1 MSKYT
6 FRYKRYWTQVG
17 GRKKVE
23 DGKRESR
30 TWMEVLC
37 LSVDRVIGDR
47 LPRKGTLCR
56 DLHEAGARA

>member
-6 FRYKRYWTQVG
+6 FRYKIYWIQVG

-37 LSVDRVIGDR
+37 SSVDRVIRDR
-47 LPRKGTLCR
+47 LPRKGTFCR
-56 DLHEAGARA
+56 DLHEAGAQA